1 MKILVLDE
9 EFPWPPNTGK
19 RIRTFNLLSRL
30 GKDHEVI
37 YLAYGDS
44 DSESFRR
51 IAEAN
56 MTPVALKRKL
66 PPKHGPAFY
75 ARLMANLLSPYPY
88 IVTSH
93 YTRQFNRKMREL
105 IAEHQPDIMVAEWT
119 PYALNFKGLR
129 GVKKVIVAHNMEYR
143 IWRRYYRNE
152 TDPMRR
158 WYIREQMIKV
168 ERFER
173 RAFGWADGATAVASA
188 EAEEIRG
195 WHPKLDV
202 QVVENGVDLE
212 YFHPQDLPEAHG
224 RLVFTGSMDWRPNQ
238 DAVKHFMQEIQPLVT
253 RRYPEAMI
261 SFVGRNPSEQVLAYD
276 KDPRARVTGTVDD
289 VRPYIAESEV
299 YVVPL
304 RIGGGSRLKILEAL
318 AMQKAVVSTS
328 VGAEGLEVTPGEN
341 ILIADTPEEFANQ
354 IGRLLNDS
362 ELRASLGKKG
372 RELVTKR
379 YGWDILA
386 RKLERFLAKVAEQI

>member
-37 YLAYGDS
+37 YLAYGDP
-44 DSESFRR
+44 DSESYRAV
-51 IAEAN
+51 AEAN
-56 MTPVALKRKL
+56 MTPVALQRKL

-105 IAEHQPDIMVAEWT
+105 IGEHQPDIVMAEWT
-119 PYALNFKGLR
+119 PYALNLKGLR
-129 GVKKVIVAHNMEYR
+129 GVRKVIVAHNMEYR

-152 TDPMRR
+152 TDQMRR

-212 YFHPQDLPEAHG
+212 YFHPQDTPEAHG

-238 DAVKHFMQEIQPLVT
+238 DAVKHFMQEILPLVT
-253 RRYPEAMI
+253 KRYPQAMI
-261 SFVGRNPSEQVLAYD
+261 SLVGRNPSEQILACD
-276 KDPRARVTGTVDD
+276 KDPHARVTGTVDD
-289 VRPYIAESEV
+289 VRGYIAESEV

-328 VGAEGLEVTPGEN
+328 VGAEGLDVTPGEN

-372 RELVTKR
+372 RELVTER
-379 YGWDILA
+379 YGWDFLA